1 MKIRFLILLVL
12 FNLSCEAQIVPIIS
26 SVNSGAP
33 TEVNYSDEAEA
44 VFTNIETGS
53 GETLTLGEKTAIAR
67 FIDEEVALGNWSEI
81 YSFIINSG
89 LSTSAKARVDW
100 KTGVQ
105 ATTTGSPTYS
115 PTTGFTTNGSSSYEN
130 TLVNPSTIVS
140 GGAVDLNDVAYSIH
154 IIDNITS
161 ATMGVIGTTST
172 GQVLLTMSNAGAFAG
187 RHHRSSSNTHT
198 DAIDFGLD
206 DDFYTLSRGSS
217 VNYRMCKD
225 SQSHTTESS
234 TSQSVP
240 VGRTIYVGA
249 LNNNGTASNF
259 GEAKYGTFMINKH
272 STFDRPK
279 FFAHWEILMM
289 ELNVKAHSV
298 LYPLNLTG
306 SNSSS
311 QALLCNFEGQSN
323 GAFCGNVDTAPTPP
337 AELVAPIVGADVFW
351 REVDLSD
358 PTVDIETLEFNVN
371 NTYSSVGLLDNYGAG
386 LRAAYEIANRQEG
399 HLYIW
404 HFCISARALTS
415 EHTIGWHPDLAAQ
428 CFDKSHLSIAAQ
440 GIPLISEPITKIVW
454 HWSQGESD
462 ATNTYARTTSEY
474 RADFY
479 YYLSEK
485 LTFLE
490 GQGIDFDVTEFHA
503 IIAEIYFNLPDAD
516 YATTDDIRAAQE
528 SLSVA
533 GFEAAYPS
541 HAGKVRSLILY
552 NNDRLLHD
560 DDVHMNPDSYM
571 IEGYR
576 LGMYISRIGN

>member
-1 MKIRFLILLVL
+1 MRLRFLILLFL
-12 FNLSCEAQIVPIIS
+12 FHLSCEAQIVPVIS
-26 SVNSGAP
+26 GVSSNGSQP
-33 TEVNYSDEAEA
+33 ISYSNEAQA
-44 VFTNIETGS
+44 VFDNIETGS
-53 GETLTLGEKTAIAR
+53 SESLTLAEKTAIAR
-67 FIDEEVALGNWSEI
+67 FVDEEVALGNWSEI

-100 KTGVQ
+100 KTGVL
-105 ATTTGSPTYS
+105 ASTTGSPTYS
-115 PTTGFTTNGSSSYEN
+115 PTTGFTTNGSSSYIN
-130 TLVNPSTIVS
+130 TQVNPSTIVS
-140 GGAVDLNDVAYSIH
+140 GGSVALDDVAYSIH
-154 IIDNITS
+154 VIDNTTS

-172 GQVLLTMSNAGAFAG
+172 GQVLLTMSNNGAFAG

-198 DAIDFGLD
+198 DAIDFGKD

-217 VNYRMCKD
+217 ANYRMCKD
-225 SQSHTTESS
+225 SQSHTTESA

-240 VGRTIYVGA
+240 VGRTIYIGA

-259 GEAKYGTFMINKH
+259 GEAKYGTFMVNKH
-272 STFDRPK
+272 STFDRVK
-279 FFAHWEILMM
+279 FFVHWEIMMM
-289 ELNVKAHSV
+289 ELGVKTKSV
-298 LYPLNLTG
+298 LYPLDLTG
-306 SNSSS
+306 TSSPS
-311 QALLCNFEGQSN
+311 KALLGCFEGQSN
-323 GAFCGNVDTAPTPP
+323 AAFCGNVDAAPTPP

-386 LRAAYEIANRQEG
+386 LRAAYEIANRQDS
-399 HLYIW
+399 HFYVW
-404 HFCISARALTS
+404 HYCISARALTS
-415 EHTIGWHPDLAAQ
+415 EHTIGWHPDLTAQ

-440 GIPLISEPITKIVW
+440 GIPLITEPIDKIVW

-462 ATNTYARTTSEY
+462 ATNTYARTTAEY
-474 RADFY
+474 TADFY

-490 GQGIDFDVTEFHA
+490 GQGIDFDDTEFHA

-516 YATTDDIRAAQE
+516 YATTDDVRAAQE
-528 SLSVA
+528 SLSIA
-533 GFEAAYPS
+533 GFESAYPS

-552 NNDRLLHD
+552 SNDRLLHD

-576 LGMYISRIGN
+576 LGMYISKIGN